1 MHTQYLHLLF
11 PLILS
16 VVEIQTRLASLTKFL
31 PCRFTPQQILS
42 LWKSNMASEEPVQS
56 DSSQFLFPEF
66 KKQIQE
72 LRRFSKRVCFTE
84 TLFLSTY
91 FSKIYYSGSSGAE
104 QHLFQ
109 DSVIWKRI
117 FIFVF

>member
-1 MHTQYLHLLF
+1 
-11 PLILS
+11 
-16 VVEIQTRLASLTKFL
+16 
-31 PCRFTPQQILS
+31 
-42 LWKSNMASEEPVQS
+42 MASEESVQS
-56 DSSQFLFPEF
+56 DSSQLLFSEF

-72 LRRFSKRVCFTE
+72 LRLFSKRAYFTE
-84 TLFLSTY
+84 TLLLNTY

-117 FIFVF
+117 FIYYF